1 VLVVSERA
9 ESEVDVR
16 YGIAG
21 KAAGEAAL
29 EHGRDGARMRLVTDA
44 FVLSRIAR
52 AIVDALAEHD
62 AAASA
67 RVEITRPLG
76 NVKGARQD
84 G

>member
-1 VLVVSERA
+1 
-9 ESEVDVR
+9 
-16 YGIAG
+16 
-21 KAAGEAAL
+21 
-29 EHGRDGARMRLVTDA
+29 VTDA